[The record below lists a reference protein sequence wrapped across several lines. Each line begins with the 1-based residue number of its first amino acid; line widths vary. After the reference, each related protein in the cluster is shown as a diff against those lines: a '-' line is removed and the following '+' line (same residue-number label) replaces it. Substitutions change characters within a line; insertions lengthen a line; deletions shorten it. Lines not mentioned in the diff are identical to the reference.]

1 MLRYAVA
8 VVIAVAVLSP
18 AIAQAGGWSGGEG
31 WMLRDRFHR
40 GHTLTFI
47 GDKLDRR

>member
-1 MLRYAVA
+1 MLRH
-8 VVIAVAVLSP
+8 VIAVFIAVSVLSP
-18 AIAQAGGWSGGEG
+18 AVAQAGGWSGGEG
-31 WMLRDRFHR
+31 WMVRDRFHR